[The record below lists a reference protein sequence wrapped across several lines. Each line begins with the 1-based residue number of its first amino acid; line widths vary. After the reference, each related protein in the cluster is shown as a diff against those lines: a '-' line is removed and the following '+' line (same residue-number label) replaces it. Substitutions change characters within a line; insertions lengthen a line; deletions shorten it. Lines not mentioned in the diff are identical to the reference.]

1 MALDRGTPEG
11 VEAWLIEMSAKPWSF
26 PTAVGPELSQEILQ
40 HICNRW
46 DTYTPNIKLGVLFA
60 ILSIRKLLVSQM
72 KDELS
77 AIIEKGIREE
87 EDEWVVL
94 ISKMLREYP
103 STAALDLNIERHIPI
118 AAQKGLQNLMNKIR
132 LNGIKFHPVEYA
144 FIDRDICDSFS
155 TLSLNS
161 SVTSSHFVLRDSNA
175 NSANQIR
182 SMILNN
188 MSVPPSPSLTSPVN
202 VSGFNFPPVGQPQNQ
217 ALHGPPSR
225 SNSISSGQSL
235 FIPSKRRPSY
245 LTQPN
250 FKAGSLPGA
259 GSSSQGLESPTEQK
273 VTITQGKKYQ
283 KPSRIQ
289 MIDISTGSKIIK
301 DQEESKRQTQLE
313 EQQSKEARRLER
325 EKKQEE
331 RRREEEEKRL
341 QKEQEKAERAEK
353 QRLKEEAKRRKSE
366 KKTTTKTATAA
377 ETETTDAS
385 VNNYSLTR
393 KKKRLNSDEVIEEE
407 TISDGEMS
415 HKNPQTIVASP
426 TSLSPPANQF
436 NDQNIDSSTT
446 NDNIVPEIS
455 TVAEP
460 LGQPV
465 TSDVTPSE
473 QPSQQFEE
481 QPRRNMTQTERSLFE
496 RNCVAVLTEANKVND
511 NADLRQII
519 INFLG
524 GVHETKQLKAASVG
538 IHNSDDNVRQII
550 LHEETARN
558 HDGKATTETLI
569 FEINLTNGQW
579 RKLKRKKVKGLRNQT
594 NDGSNSRMNGRQQNG
609 ET

>member
-72 KDELS
+72 RDELS

-103 STAALDLNIERHIPI
+103 STAALDLNIEQHIPI

-161 SVTSSHFVLRDSNA
+161 SVASSHFVLRDSNA

-202 VSGFNFPPVGQPQNQ
+202 VSGFNFPPVGQSQNQ

-235 FIPSKRRPSY
+235 FIPSKRRPSH

-250 FKAGSLPGA
+250 FKGKNPTKPGPINTTRAGSLSGA
-259 GSSSQGLESPTEQK
+259 GTSSQGLESPTEQK

-301 DQEESKRQTQLE
+301 DQEESKRQTQLG
-313 EQQSKEARRLER
+313 
-325 EKKQEE
+325 
-331 RRREEEEKRL
+331 
-341 QKEQEKAERAEK
+341 
-353 QRLKEEAKRRKSE
+353 
-366 KKTTTKTATAA
+366 
-377 ETETTDAS
+377 
-385 VNNYSLTR
+385 
-393 KKKRLNSDEVIEEE
+393 DEVIEEE

-436 NDQNIDSSTT
+436 NDQSIDSSTT
-446 NDNIVPEIS
+446 NDNIVPETS

-465 TSDVTPSE
+465 TSDVTPSA
-473 QPSQQFEE
+473 QPPPASQQFEE
-481 QPRRNMTQTERSLFE
+481 QPRRNMTATERDIFE

-524 GVHETKQLKAASVG
+524 GVHAEAKQLKAASVG
-538 IHNSDDNVRQII
+538 IHNSEDNVRQII

-609 ET
+609 DT

>member
-250 FKAGSLPGA
+250 FKGKNPPKPGPINTTR

-301 DQEESKRQTQLE
+301 DQEESKRQTQLG
-313 EQQSKEARRLER
+313 
-325 EKKQEE
+325 
-331 RRREEEEKRL
+331 
-341 QKEQEKAERAEK
+341 
-353 QRLKEEAKRRKSE
+353 
-366 KKTTTKTATAA
+366 
-377 ETETTDAS
+377 
-385 VNNYSLTR
+385 
-393 KKKRLNSDEVIEEE
+393 DEVIEEE

-524 GVHETKQLKAASVG
+524 GVHAETKQLKAASVG

-579 RKLKRKKVKGLRNQT
+579 RKLKRKKGIEYKKIIQ
-594 NDGSNSRMNGRQQNG
+594 
-609 ET
+609 

>member
-46 DTYTPNIKLGVLFA
+46 ETYTPNLKLGVLFA

-77 AIIEKGIREE
+77 AIIEKGTREK
-87 EDEWVVL
+87 EDEWVIL

-103 STAALDLNIERHIPI
+103 STTALDLNIERHIPT
-118 AAQKGLQNLMNKIR
+118 AAQNGLQNLMNKIR
-132 LNGIKFHPVEYA
+132 QNGIKFHPVEYA

-155 TLSLNS
+155 TLSVNS
-161 SVTSSHFVLRDSNA
+161 SVTSTHFVLRDSTAA

-182 SMILNN
+182 TTILNN

-202 VSGFNFPPVGQPQNQ
+202 VSGFNFPPVGQSQNQ

-235 FIPSKRRPSY
+235 FIPSKRRPSQ
-245 LTQPN
+245 LTQPYSKGIN
-250 FKAGSLPGA
+250 PPKPGPINTSRAGSLPGA
-259 GSSSQGLESPTEQK
+259 GTSSQSSESPTEQK

-301 DQEESKRQTQLE
+301 DQEESKRQTQLDDE
-313 EQQSKEARRLER
+313 VVD
-325 EKKQEE
+325 
-331 RRREEEEKRL
+331 
-341 QKEQEKAERAEK
+341 
-353 QRLKEEAKRRKSE
+353 EEA
-366 KKTTTKTATAA
+366 
-377 ETETTDAS
+377 
-385 VNNYSLTR
+385 V
-393 KKKRLNSDEVIEEE
+393 
-407 TISDGEMS
+407 SDGEMS

-446 NDNIVPEIS
+446 NNNFVPEIS

-460 LGQPV
+460 LRQPM
-465 TSDVTPSE
+465 TSDVTPSA
-473 QPSQQFEE
+473 QPLPASQQFEE
-481 QPRRNMTQTERSLFE
+481 QPRRNMSPSERLLFE

-524 GVHETKQLKAASVG
+524 GVHVEKTQEKEG
-538 IHNSDDNVRQII
+538 
-550 LHEETARN
+550 E
-558 HDGKATTETLI
+558 
-569 FEINLTNGQW
+569 
-579 RKLKRKKVKGLRNQT
+579 
-594 NDGSNSRMNGRQQNG
+594 GS
-609 ET
+609 